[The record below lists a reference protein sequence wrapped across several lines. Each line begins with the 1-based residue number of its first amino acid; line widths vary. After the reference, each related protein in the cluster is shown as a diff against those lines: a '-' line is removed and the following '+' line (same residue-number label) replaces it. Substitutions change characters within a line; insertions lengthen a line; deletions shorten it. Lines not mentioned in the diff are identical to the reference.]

1 MQLSVT
7 TIDRALSIV
16 LFVATF
22 AGGYYVKGLVTDKDA
37 LAQEK
42 ISQQIAQKQDEAAS
56 AVATKVLDN
65 LSAWRQNTRDVVK
78 EIHTETSN
86 PVFVNVCATD
96 KYVELF
102 NERQR
107 QARAAL
113 TGELKTKVQH

>member
-7 TIDRALSIV
+7 TIDRALSIA

-102 NERQR
+102 NQRQR

-113 TGELKTKVQH
+113 AGELKAEVQH